1 MIKKLN
7 VALLAVVLALVLA
20 KLAVGLKQ
28 TPSSA
33 VVAASARPA
42 PADGDEALAPTVFYE
57 TWVPYTVENPTTAR
71 NGYILDV
78 IRAVFPRARFVRTS
92 LTVERTRELLESDPN
107 SVCAIYGDHPAL
119 AGFPRAPTPL
129 MEVEMVVYTRRSLAW
144 TYRGEKSL
152 AAIRLGVAEDY
163 LDSPGVRA
171 YVAHAAGTTNAVQVF
186 REGSAFARN
195 EFLAID
201 RGVVD
206 GVVRSPIDFSAANLG
221 QTAEML
227 VKYSVSP
234 PIDRATVFLTASNAD
249 AERAKCLVEAFERGM
264 RRIESSGELRRIRD
278 YYARNGDQAE
288 SRPAP
293 TESPTRETFN

>member
-7 VALLAVVLALVLA
+7 VALLVVVLALVLA

-28 TPSSA
+28 PSA
-33 VVAASARPA
+33 AVAAPPSPTT
-42 PADGDEALAPTVFYE
+42 GEEEETLAPTVFFE
-57 TWVPYTVENPTTAR
+57 TWIPYAVENPTTAR

-264 RRIESSGELRRIRD
+264 RRIEASGELRRIRD